1 MCKQRTDE
9 SARSNGLEKRHLTV
23 WKKKT
28 KTKKK
33 PLKGGAGVKG
43 QELPAGCK
51 VAFFLW
57 FIQSATGG
65 GIRGRSGVKE
75 VSFWVDRKK
84 EFDREMGR

>member
-1 MCKQRTDE
+1 MKVPGQM
-9 SARSNGLEKRHLTV
+9 V
-23 WKKKT
+23 WKSVTSQFEKKKT

-84 EFDREMGR
+84 EFDREIGR